1 MGIIKSRYTRK
12 GILAESDGTLFEL
25 LIFFSYFMTDRSALI
40 AQVRASKGDLARPLK
55 TSFTRWRFAAATIGF
70 SGLFIPRILR
80 LSAGNISH
88 TLVEKRERERNVC
101 RRQREA
107 QSGRYPAE
115 RSTGPDPFLLT
126 DGRGISSDI
135 ILFPS
140 KKKPPSSR
148 CRFSWGS
155 NNRCCCC
162 CCCLVPLA
170 CVFLCCDPAS
180 NPLCG
185 VFVVGIHLDTI
196 TRPHRTPVR
205 QKSFFSVAN
214 GAAKI

>member
-1 MGIIKSRYTRK
+1 
-12 GILAESDGTLFEL
+12 
-25 LIFFSYFMTDRSALI
+25 MTDRSALI

-140 KKKPPSSR
+140 KKKLHLLDAGLVGVRITVAAAVVVVSYRSR
-148 CRFSWGS
+148 VFS
-155 NNRCCCC
+155 
-162 CCCLVPLA
+162 
-170 CVFLCCDPAS
+170 
-180 NPLCG
+180 
-185 VFVVGIHLDTI
+185 FVVIRL
-196 TRPHRTPVR
+196 RTLCAGFLLSASILI
-205 QKSFFSVAN
+205 Q
-214 GAAKI
+214 